1 LELIAYRLGVTVVAV
16 KQAIAL
22 GMLEQF
28 DA

>member
-22 GMLEQF
+22 GMLERL
-28 DA
+28 DG